1 MTDYDFSDQMTIFD
15 LLDEGQEKD
24 FRTMNIE
31 EIADYIGRKIGAKFV
46 YGHDITEYAAT
57 KDKVYMTLN
66 ISHYTTL
73 DERKG
78 QPFIS
83 VGFQRLNDPSCYGG
97 GAPCDSLEEAVNYFK
112 FHLKKGTG
120 K

>member
-57 KDKVYMTLN
+57 KDKVYMTVEIDYYETN
-66 ISHYTTL
+66 
-73 DERKG
+73 DERRG
-78 QPFIS
+78 QPFIGVS
-83 VGFQRLNDPSCYGG
+83 YQMLNDPGHA
-97 GAPCDSLEEAVNYFK
+97 GAARPCDSLEEAVNYFK
-112 FHLKKGTG
+112 SRLKKGN
-120 K
+120 

>member
-1 MTDYDFSDQMTIFD
+1 MTDCDFLDQMTIFD

-57 KDKVYMTLN
+57 KDKVYMTVE
-66 ISHYTTL
+66 IDHYETN
-73 DERKG
+73 DERHG
-78 QPFIS
+78 QPFIGVS
-83 VGFQRLNDPSCYGG
+83 YQLLNDPGHAGG

-112 FHLKKGTG
+112 FHLKKGAG